1 MYPDSYKSGKF
12 EKIKKGASKG
22 QIQKSLQTMLM
33 EKQDKSRS
41 QEHSFQK
48 EIAAKGQK
56 SFRRADRG
64 GRS

>member
-1 MYPDSYKSGKF
+1 
-12 EKIKKGASKG
+12 
-22 QIQKSLQTMLM
+22 MLM